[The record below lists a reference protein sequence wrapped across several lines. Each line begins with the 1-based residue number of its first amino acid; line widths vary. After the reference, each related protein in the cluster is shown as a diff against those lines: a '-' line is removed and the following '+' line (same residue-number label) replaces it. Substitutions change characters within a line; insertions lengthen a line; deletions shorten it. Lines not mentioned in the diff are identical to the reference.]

1 MKKVRN
7 RVCLLFLVISCS
19 VSAQQAD
26 LQSWN
31 SLRISK
37 KIHKR
42 TTLSLKEGIRF
53 RENISLISKYFTD
66 IKISHRIK
74 KTDFSFAIGY
84 RFSNNYDID
93 FSKEMQS
100 RYYLDFISKYDYKR
114 YEVTLRDRLQ
124 YQGNDHTIYKP
135 LYRQKIGLSYNI
147 RKTSLEPS
155 IACEYFINFKG
166 NFEKMRY
173 TISFSYDLLKDLDLD
188 VYYRVQQE
196 LNAADPSTLYILGSS
211 VSYKL

>member
-1 MKKVRN
+1 
-7 RVCLLFLVISCS
+7 
-19 VSAQQAD
+19 
-26 LQSWN
+26 
-31 SLRISK
+31 
-37 KIHKR
+37 
-42 TTLSLKEGIRF
+42 
-53 RENISLISKYFTD
+53 
-66 IKISHRIK
+66 
-74 KTDFSFAIGY
+74 
-84 RFSNNYDID
+84 
-93 FSKEMQS
+93 MQS

-173 TISFSYDLLKDLDLD
+173 TISFSYDLLNDLDLD